1 MAEQTRSG
9 ENESN
14 VAIIGAGPYGLAAA
28 AHLRAAGVET
38 VAFGEPM
45 SFWERNMPT
54 GMLLRSSR
62 RASSIADPHR
72 RLTVDDWERETGVT
86 PADPLPLENFIA
98 YAHWFRGRVL
108 PDCDTRKVARVDTAS
123 GGFTL
128 TLADGE
134 TLRVKRVVVAAGIAP
149 FAAKPE
155 QFATLP
161 PELASHSSDVHDVD
175 AFAGRR
181 VLVVGAGQSALEDA
195 ALLSEAGAEVELLA
209 RAPSV
214 RWLQPD
220 PPGDPGPVRRVIEGL
235 SRPPSDFGPPGLN
248 WIGGVPDMFRRMPR
262 SLQPEI
268 AMRCI
273 RPAASAWLAP
283 RVTRVTLTTGRFATS
298 AVAAGDQLEVVLD
311 DGSQRQVDHA
321 VLATGYRV
329 DVSKYGFLG
338 PELLRSLHLVNGYP
352 RLSTGLE
359 SSIPGLY
366 FLGAPA
372 AATFGPAMRFV
383 TGNWYAAPA
392 MTRKVTGRPP
402 LVVRP
407 AW

>member
-1 MAEQTRSG
+1 M
-9 ENESN
+9 
-14 VAIIGAGPYGLAAA
+14 
-28 AHLRAAGVET
+28 
-38 VAFGEPM
+38 
-45 SFWERNMPT
+45 
-54 GMLLRSSR
+54 
-62 RASSIADPHR
+62 
-72 RLTVDDWERETGVT
+72 
-86 PADPLPLENFIA
+86 
-98 YAHWFRGRVL
+98 
-108 PDCDTRKVARVDTAS
+108 
-123 GGFTL
+123 
-128 TLADGE
+128 
-134 TLRVKRVVVAAGIAP
+134 
-149 FAAKPE
+149 
-155 QFATLP
+155 
-161 PELASHSSDVHDVD
+161 
-175 AFAGRR
+175 
-181 VLVVGAGQSALEDA
+181 LVVGAGQSALEDA

-248 WIGGVPDMFRRMPR
+248 WIGGVPDMFRRMPPR
-262 SLQPEI
+262 LQPEI

-298 AVAAGDQLEVVLD
+298 AVAAGDRLEVTLD
-311 DGSQRQVDHA
+311 DGSRRQVDHA

-338 PELLRSLHLVNGYP
+338 PELAPLAAIWSTAIRACRPASSRRS
-352 RLSTGLE
+352 
-359 SSIPGLY
+359 PGCY

-392 MTRKVTGRPP
+392 MTRRLTGRPP
-402 LVVRP
+402 LMLRP